1 MIFLELFITFFII
14 GAFTFGG
21 GYAMLSLIQNQVVTV
36 HQWLTPEEFT
46 DIVAISQMSPG
57 PIGINSATYIGY
69 SVPHAMGFSPAV
81 SVLGSIVDLHPL
93 REIPE
98 QPVFCLRPESH
109 AAGDH
114 RDDRRS
120 RHCPDNPLQLHR
132 LVELG
137 PLRRSLRCPVFPQG
151 QPYLGHHRR
160 RWCGI
165 PDLRPIKQAD
175 NCRTSQILSVTLN
188 DFSIQR
194 QSTV

>member
-57 PIGINSATYIGY
+57 PIGINSATSCGQRPWLAHRHICSG
-69 SVPHAMGFSPAV
+69 PPLLPA
-81 SVLGSIVDLHPL
+81 GAVDLHPL

-109 AAGDH
+109 AAGDD

-137 PLRRSLRCPVFPQG
+137 PLRRSIRGPVFP
-151 QPYLGHHRR
+151 
-160 RWCGI
+160 
-165 PDLRPIKQAD
+165 
-175 NCRTSQILSVTLN
+175 
-188 DFSIQR
+188 
-194 QSTV
+194 

>member
-69 SVPHAMGFSPAV
+69 SVPHAPLLPA
-81 SVLGSIVDLHPL
+81 GAVDLHPL

-109 AAGDH
+109 AAGDD

-137 PLRRSLRCPVFPQG
+137 PLRRSIRGPVFP
-151 QPYLGHHRR
+151 
-160 RWCGI
+160 
-165 PDLRPIKQAD
+165 
-175 NCRTSQILSVTLN
+175 
-188 DFSIQR
+188 
-194 QSTV
+194 